1 MKENT
6 HVKGEIIM
14 YIYEVEKRND
24 YTITTIYQAKDYLKE
39 KGFKNTIKAIVKQS
53 RGK

>member
-1 MKENT
+1 MLKERF
-6 HVKGEIIM
+6 IM

-39 KGFKNTIKAIVKQS
+39 KGLKKTIKALVKKV
-53 RGK
+53 GEK

>member
-1 MKENT
+1 
-6 HVKGEIIM
+6 M

-39 KGFKNTIKAIVKQS
+39 KGIKKTFKAIVKQV
-53 RGK
+53 REK

>member
-1 MKENT
+1 
-6 HVKGEIIM
+6 M

-39 KGFKNTIKAIVKQS
+39 KGFKKTVKAIVKQA